1 MKQLVAQS
9 SSGIPPGAKTSC
21 LKALVYSAGLLPV
34 EVEFDKQIRNVVK
47 GGGKGRSLF
56 AQILSAA
63 RRSSCQPRAFMG
75 GLPSRIWQRMQR
87 NVWSLT

>member
-47 GGGKGRSLF
+47 GGVKGEVFLHK
-56 AQILSAA
+56 
-63 RRSSCQPRAFMG
+63 SCQPLDEAVVNQGHLWEGYPAEFGNECSGMCG
-75 GLPSRIWQRMQR
+75 
-87 NVWSLT
+87 V